1 MCGGGPHLGL
11 YHLRSLTMSKV
22 LLEEDAHGMHSLSCS
37 SRSRLVVHVIIV
49 IILNITTKIIE
60 FIDLIMNLGVNN
72 VMFHED
78 NIIVGLDGPFVY
90 HWYFFKTFYFIMVMN
105 SN

>member
-1 MCGGGPHLGL
+1 
-11 YHLRSLTMSKV
+11 MSKV

-37 SRSRLVVHVIIV
+37 SSSRLEVHVII
-49 IILNITTKIIE
+49 LNTTTKIIE

-90 HWYFFKTFYFIMVMN
+90 HWYFFKTFYFIIVMN
-105 SN
+105 SNKYELTNYF

>member
-1 MCGGGPHLGL
+1 
-11 YHLRSLTMSKV
+11 
-22 LLEEDAHGMHSLSCS
+22 
-37 SRSRLVVHVIIV
+37 
-49 IILNITTKIIE
+49 
-60 FIDLIMNLGVNN
+60 MNLGVNN

-90 HWYFFKTFYFIMVMN
+90 HWYFFKTFYFIIVMN